1 MEIPKQLQ
9 GVFEAAMMA
18 RDGEGEAA
26 ELEQLE
32 SGWPYSQ
39 DQFLDQGG
47 MKLIYRCLDRRSGRW
62 VARAEMLHP
71 ERDALRFLREARLTA
86 HLEHPN
92 IMPIYEIGLNP
103 GGSPYFTMKLCDG
116 RSLEE
121 ILKELRN
128 GGDARTLPIE
138 KRLDIFDRVLD
149 GIACA
154 HQSGIIH
161 LDLKPANIQVSSHGD
176 VLVCDWGL
184 ARVLDEVC
192 EDPFLIEHSIDSQEL
207 RTLTFHGFIKGS
219 PGYMSPEQ
227 AGGPQ
232 ATKDQRSDVYSLG
245 AILYSLLC
253 HHAPFQGSSE
263 EIIRATRIGKIIPLD
278 RYRPGLMIPPS
289 LEAVCRKAMALRPE
303 DRYLNVE
310 AMQKDLDAYRHGFA
324 TEAEQAS
331 PLKLLLLAVRRHQ
344 IETLLLL
351 TCLGVVAVSL
361 QGYISK
367 LHDKEEETRLA
378 LARAMTSES
387 KLQVQ
392 VERNRLLGK
401 ESAPK
406 YLQKALDAERDYDF
420 KAARDFANIAV
431 NLDPELIR
439 AWGTKGLMHFVNQEF
454 DAAAEAYKQFG
465 PRVPY
470 MEEWSREFAAIK
482 PDKNPFLPADKWLDL
497 YLRLK
502 AKNNYVAD
510 RMLHS
515 FLHAQPAP
523 PLPLRLTIADAVTRS
538 WSPGVTFHFDFDDIE
553 LKITGKEQLSFLY
566 ALQGFPAKKLDLSNC
581 GVDHLNA
588 LRGMPLEDLNLSHT
602 QVRDLSPLVKLPLL
616 KLNLSGG
623 HFDSLAPL
631 RELPLRELDL
641 RGCKSLKLEQLQG
654 CQYLRRVHLSPG
666 QNLDDVK
673 KLLPAVE
680 WVVE

>member
-1 MEIPKQLQ
+1 
-9 GVFEAAMMA
+9 MMA
-18 RDGEGEAA
+18 RDGDGEAA
-26 ELEQLE
+26 EMERLE

-39 DQFLDQGG
+39 DELLDQGG
-47 MKLIYRCLDRRSGRW
+47 MKQVFRCLDRRSGRW
-62 VARAEMLHP
+62 VARAEMIHP

-103 GGSPYFTMKLCDG
+103 AGFPYFTMKLCDG

-121 ILKELRN
+121 IIKELRD
-128 GGDARTLPIE
+128 GGDASAFPLE
-138 KRLDIFDRVLD
+138 KRLDIFARVLD
-149 GIACA
+149 SIACA
-154 HQSGIIH
+154 HQTGIIH

-192 EDPFLIEHSIDSQEL
+192 EDPFLLEHSVDSQEL
-207 RTLTFHGFIKGS
+207 RTLTSHGFIKGS

-232 ATKDQRSDVYSLG
+232 ASKDQRSDIFSLG

-253 HHAPFQGSSE
+253 FRAPFQGSSE
-263 EIIRATRIGKIIPLD
+263 EIIRATRKGNFIPLE
-278 RYRPGLMIPPS
+278 RYRPGLVIPPS
-289 LEAVCRKAMALRPE
+289 LEAVCRKAMALSPE
-303 DRYLNVE
+303 DRYLSVE

-324 TEAEQAS
+324 TEAEHAS

-378 LARAMTSES
+378 LARAVTSES
-387 KLQVQ
+387 KLQAQ

-401 ESAPK
+401 DSAPK
-406 YLQKALDAERDYDF
+406 YLQKALDAEMGYDF

-431 NLDPELIR
+431 NLDPELTR
-439 AWGTKGLMHFVNQEF
+439 AWGIKGLMHFVNQEY

-465 PRVPY
+465 PRDPY
-470 MEEWSREFAAIK
+470 MVEWSLEFAAFK
-482 PDKNPFLPADKWLDL
+482 PDKSPFLPADKWLEL

-523 PLPLRLTIADAVTRS
+523 PLPLRLTIVDAVTRS
-538 WSPGVTFHFDFDDIE
+538 WSPGVAFRLDFDGVE
-553 LKITGKEQLSFLY
+553 LKIVGKERLSFLY

-581 GVDHLNA
+581 AIEHLNA
-588 LRGMPLEDLNLSHT
+588 LRGMPLEELNLSRT
-602 QVRDLSPLVKLPLL
+602 RVKDLKPLVKLPLT
-616 KLNLSGG
+616 KLNLSGCK
-623 HFDSLAPL
+623 FDSLTPL

-641 RGCKSLKLEQLQG
+641 RGFSGLKLEQLQG

-666 QNLDDVK
+666 QNLDAIK